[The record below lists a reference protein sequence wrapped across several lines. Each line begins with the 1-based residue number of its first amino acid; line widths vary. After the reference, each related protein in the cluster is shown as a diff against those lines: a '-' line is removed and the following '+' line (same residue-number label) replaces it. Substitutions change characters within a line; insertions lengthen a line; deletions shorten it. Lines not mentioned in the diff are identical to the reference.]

1 NMCLVL
7 IIFFSINTF
16 ANAAVPHSKQSQE
29 QLVKVF
35 RDICYMNRNKIKK
48 IPQIAS
54 LLNWKRLED
63 DKMFGMKRYLYGKYS
78 ILILSDLNEEFCVIG
93 IDNDNKD
100 FGYNLASRL
109 IEEFPPISEVL
120 NSKDLA
126 RGLMIQP
133 ETDIETNYKKEWL
146 IEGGFKIEVVLTD
159 LEYQKVE
166 NYKER
171 YVAIQISGL

>member
-1 NMCLVL
+1 
-7 IIFFSINTF
+7 
-16 ANAAVPHSKQSQE
+16 
-29 QLVKVF
+29 
-35 RDICYMNRNKIKK
+35 
-48 IPQIAS
+48 
-54 LLNWKRLED
+54 
-63 DKMFGMKRYLYGKYS
+63 MKRYLYGKYS